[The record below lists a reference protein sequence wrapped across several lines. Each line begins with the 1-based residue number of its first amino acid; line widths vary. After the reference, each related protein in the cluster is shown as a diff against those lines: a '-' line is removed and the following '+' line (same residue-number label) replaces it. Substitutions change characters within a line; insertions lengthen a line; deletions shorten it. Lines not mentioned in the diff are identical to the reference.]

1 MNCFANHR
9 WPSCSPRSLRLL
21 WMHGVAAG
29 RRCAV
34 GLWWGLVLAAL
45 AGCQM
50 DLHTKATEVDA
61 NEMLGALLSAG
72 VDARKRTPDAGKT
85 WTISVDE
92 SQTANAIQVLR
103 DSALPRERRAT
114 LGELFKKEGLISS
127 PTEER
132 VRFLFGVQQ
141 GLAETLSKI
150 DGVIV
155 ARVHIV
161 LPNNDP
167 LATSMKPSSAAV
179 FVKHRPGVEIQA
191 LVPAIKTLVVHSVEG
206 LEYNQVTVTPVASAG
221 PSQAAV
227 AAAALQARGGWGV
240 SGLALSA
247 AGGVLVLVLVGAGV
261 AWRLKKGKPVWR
273 WRGAPPVAQGSGD
286 LVPLHGQSD

>member
-1 MNCFANHR
+1 MNAFANAGA
-9 WPSCSPRSLRLL
+9 SLRSLMLVLL
-21 WMHGVAAG
+21 
-29 RRCAV
+29 
-34 GLWWGLVLAAL
+34 LAAL

-72 VDARKRTPDAGKT
+72 LDAKKRTPDGGKT
-85 WTISVDE
+85 WTVSVEE
-92 SQTANAIQVLR
+92 SQTARAIEVLR
-103 DSALPRERRAT
+103 DNALPRERRAT
-114 LGELFKKEGLISS
+114 LGDLFKKEGLISS

-167 LATSMKPSSAAV
+167 LATSVKLSSAAV
-179 FVKHRPGVEIQA
+179 FVKHRRGVEIQA
-191 LVPAIKTLVVHSVEG
+191 LIPAIKNLVVHSVEG
-206 LEYNQVTVTPVASAG
+206 LEYNQVTVTPVAADAPAPVVAQPGAEASGPGLGLGLAG
-221 PSQAAV
+221 VSLGMLAWAGGVLLIVGGGLAAV
-227 AAAALQARGGWGV
+227 AAKKGGKPWLRWRSAARG
-240 SGLALSA
+240 A
-247 AGGVLVLVLVGAGV
+247 AKA
-261 AWRLKKGKPVWR
+261 R
-273 WRGAPPVAQGSGD
+273 D
-286 LVPLHGQSD
+286 LVPTHGTRQ